1 MSSLSIAIATRS
13 ARARCSAEANA
24 VRSASATTKRSETRP
39 PATAPSGRALSPR
52 PETRR
57 RAPSRWPTTTRS
69 IPACSSTPATTGPR
83 GAAARASLLG
93 AEILA
98 VTSSVQTLA
107 DRRPCRL
114 DPVLRTVTLPVQLG
128 PRLGDARR
136 RHAQRRG
143 GARQSLARLAH
154 LAQRAGPGHG
164 LDAPHARAD
173 ALLLGDEE
181 RSDVARAVTVRAT
194 AELAAIA
201 GLDDAHLVV
210 VLFAEERHRP

>member
-13 ARARCSAEANA
+13 ARARCSAEAKA

-114 DPVLRTVTLPVQLG
+114 DRFAEARCVLAAGRGALRPAATASIDDDRYLFHELARVDRGHQVGGDGNDQLG
-128 PRLGDARR
+128 PA
-136 RHAQRRG
+136 
-143 GARQSLARLAH
+143 S
-154 LAQRAGPGHG
+154 
-164 LDAPHARAD
+164 
-173 ALLLGDEE
+173 
-181 RSDVARAVTVRAT
+181 SYAT
-194 AELAAIA
+194 P
-201 GLDDAHLVV
+201 DDYP
-210 VLFAEERHRP
+210 RPDH